1 MCQRV
6 LLSPASPHPGGP
18 LTPAHTYQ
26 SVTASQLSMK
36 PLEWG
41 WGGWGYE
48 RIEVTPPELE
58 SHLPP
63 AASTTRVPERVL
75 DWRQEGLISSPAP
88 CLCHSPLA

>member
-6 LLSPASPHPGGP
+6 LLSPASPHPSGP

-58 SHLPP
+58 SPLPP

-75 DWRQEGLISSPAP
+75 DWR
-88 CLCHSPLA
+88 